1 MVITM
6 AKLRMAHASRLGQF
20 LQNTTQANTVKN
32 DQIEG
37 DGFARVMNNIKYKA
51 YLSSPQKALSW
62 KG

>member
-1 MVITM
+1 
-6 AKLRMAHASRLGQF
+6 MAHASRLGQF

-51 YLSSPQKALSW
+51 YLSSPQKALS
-62 KG
+62 